1 MKRPIFAVVV
11 LAAIAASLM
20 AVAVV
25 QATSDLIAVDI
36 DIKPATSPN
45 DINLKSKGS
54 ISVAIL
60 STPEF
65 DATSVDPLS
74 VQFGPAGAN
83 ERHGKGHIVDVDG
96 DGDLDLQLHFRTQET
111 GIEVGDT
118 EADLTGQTFDG
129 QAIGGCDTI
138 RTVP

>member
-45 DINLKSKGS
+45 DINLKSKGL

-60 STPEF
+60 STPDF

-74 VQFGPAGAN
+74 VQFGPDGAT

-96 DGDLDLQLHFRTQET
+96 DGDLDLQLHFRTPET
-111 GIEVGDT
+111 GIAPGDT
-118 EADLTGQTFDG
+118 EASLTGQTFSG
-129 QAIGGCDTI
+129 QPIAGCDTI
-138 RTVP
+138 RIVP

>member
-20 AVAVV
+20 VVAAV
-25 QATSDLIAVDI
+25 QANLTVDI

-45 DINLKSKGS
+45 DINLKSKGL

-60 STPEF
+60 STPVF
-65 DATSVDPLS
+65 DATTVDPLS
-74 VQFGPAGAN
+74 VQFGPAGAT

-96 DGDLDLQLHFRTQET
+96 DGDLDLQLHFRTPET
-111 GIEVGDT
+111 GISAGDT

-129 QAIGGCDTI
+129 VPISGCDTI

>member
-1 MKRPIFAVVV
+1 MKRPVFAVVF
-11 LAAIAASLM
+11 LSAIAASLM
-20 AVAVV
+20 TVAAV
-25 QATSDLIAVDI
+25 QANITVAI

-45 DINLKSKGS
+45 DINLKSKGL

-96 DGDLDLQLHFRTQET
+96 DGDLDLQLHFRTPET
-111 GIEVGDT
+111 DIAPGDT
-118 EADLTGQTFDG
+118 EACLTGETIAG
-129 QAIGGCDTI
+129 EPISGCDTI
-138 RTVP
+138 RTVPQG